1 VNPVRV
7 FVQSSD
13 PIKRAGVVALLS
25 GVREVE
31 LLPAGERVN
40 ADVVVLAENAFTT
53 PDLAE
58 VGEIRAESTRPDGPP
73 PCLVVTDRFDEND
86 TLAAVQA
93 GVVGVLPSVYAT
105 QKGLVSAVVAAAAGS
120 AVLPRQLQTAL
131 LNQLR
136 KLRSEVLEPNGLTL
150 SGLGLR
156 ELDALRLVAEGLRTD
171 EIAVKLSYSEGTVK
185 SVLYGAIKRLGLA
198 NRTHAVAYAIRT
210 GALG

>member
-1 VNPVRV
+1 MKPVRV

-25 GVREVE
+25 GTREVE
-31 LLPAGERVN
+31 LLPTAERVD

-53 PDLAE
+53 PNLSP
-58 VGEIRAESTRPDGPP
+58 VGEIRAESVHPEGPP
-73 PCLVVTDRFDEND
+73 PCLIVTDRFDEND

-120 AVLPRQLQTAL
+120 AVLPRQLQSAL
-131 LNQLR
+131 LDQLR

-150 SGLGLR
+150 SGLGSR

>member
-1 VNPVRV
+1 MKPVRV

-25 GVREVE
+25 GTREVE
-31 LLPAGERVN
+31 LLPTAERAD
-40 ADVVVLAENAFTT
+40 ADVIVLAENAFTT
-53 PDLAE
+53 PTLAP
-58 VGEIRAESTRPDGPP
+58 VTEIRAGSAHPEGPP
-73 PCLVVTDRFDEND
+73 PCLIVTDRFDEND
-86 TLAAVQA
+86 TLAAVQS

-120 AVLPRQLQTAL
+120 AVLPRQLQSAL
-131 LNQLR
+131 LDQLR

-150 SGLGLR
+150 SGLGSR

>member
-1 VNPVRV
+1 MKPVRV

-13 PIKRAGVVALLS
+13 SIKRAGVVALLS
-25 GVREVE
+25 GTREVE
-31 LLPAGERVN
+31 LLPTAERAD

-53 PDLAE
+53 PHLTP
-58 VGEIRAESTRPDGPP
+58 VGEIRAESVHPGGPP
-73 PCLVVTDRFDEND
+73 PCLIVTDRFDEND
-86 TLAAVQA
+86 TLSAVQA

-120 AVLPRQLQTAL
+120 AVLPRQLQSVL
-131 LNQLR
+131 LDQLR

-210 GALG
+210 GALC

>member
-1 VNPVRV
+1 MKPVRV

-25 GVREVE
+25 GTREVE
-31 LLPAGERVN
+31 LLPTAERVD

-53 PDLAE
+53 PNLSP
-58 VGEIRAESTRPDGPP
+58 VGEIRAESVHPAGPP
-73 PCLVVTDRFDEND
+73 PCLIVTDRFDEND

-105 QKGLVSAVVAAAAGS
+105 QKGLVSAVVSAAAGS
-120 AVLPRQLQTAL
+120 AVLPRQLQSAL
-131 LNQLR
+131 LDQLR

-150 SGLGLR
+150 SGLGSR